1 MGHDHD
7 HHHDHHGGVH
17 SHARKP
23 ISRRTFL
30 RRSSELTLATAV
42 SVTAAGA
49 LLNSSEAWALEVKS
63 LKPDTMKTLLQ
74 LARDIYPHDRIA
86 DRFYAIAIKGHDE
99 RAAADEAHKALI
111 EDGIADLD
119 ATAGPGGYI
128 GIGWE
133 SDRVALLRKI
143 SETPFFQAIRSD
155 LVVSLYNQQ
164 DVWPIFQYEGESYS
178 QGGYIDRGFD
188 DIDWL

>member
-1 MGHDHD
+1 
-7 HHHDHHGGVH
+7 
-17 SHARKP
+17 
-23 ISRRTFL
+23 
-30 RRSSELTLATAV
+30 
-42 SVTAAGA
+42 
-49 LLNSSEAWALEVKS
+49 
-63 LKPDTMKTLLQ
+63 MKTLLQ